1 MSGSGSLR
9 TFSKGLN
16 FDKLTTLNAG
26 IGGYYD
32 TVDTVIRKYP
42 PKKYNSI
49 SNEIDDILNS
59 RNCRSII
66 CTLNTDNITYGSG
79 NYSIYYTPYIINN
92 SNNAF
97 KLFDNDISDILLNS
111 AFFGT
116 NYNGITGVYV
126 GDNYLVDGTYKG
138 EWVAIK
144 LQTPIKLSNYKIHR
158 LSTLPNNSPRS
169 FKIYGSYDGII
180 WVSIDTVIDLSLG
193 AYINN
198 IYSKD
203 IGNTNYYSYYA
214 ININAIFPNNETYC
228 NFIELV
234 LNGSEGRTTYVPVY
248 GYDNNI
254 GSYSHNAKL
263 TITNN
268 PYSWKTAIFKNID
281 SDYVSIGLYD
291 LNSNSNPYIGAID
304 KTTDIFKDLYINNLG
319 ISSQPANLIGNVII
333 NGKTTIGNSSN
344 SKENNFILDVYSKTS
359 NNLVLF
365 RNSNSHL
372 SFSVSNDS
380 NFNINTSTNQIYINP
395 TIYTTRIIVADN
407 NCNLTSNAKLYIN
420 GNSIFNGSVNING
433 IISGDASGLSNIKIN
448 EMTIQSN
455 TKIGA
460 NILNIASNS
469 PLNINNNNQLYLN
482 YDSNV
487 FKINDSNQLSF
498 ANDSTGQTGL
508 TFWLSADLDASDM
521 TQVQKIFFN
530 QGNSYVGIKNDNP
543 LSCLFVGSYGNLLR
557 VASDNVNDCYFSQ
570 LGTLDNIGNNN
581 HTKIKLI
588 APFTQSSITSQNNY
602 DVSGSIYYNISGNNP
617 THTFSYEHNNSI
629 FPLMIINKQG
639 TVFINSNNTSITNNE
654 KLVVFGNVSI
664 FNSNINNPA
673 RVIIGDSTN
682 NNSLLQ
688 TFGRI
693 IVGTSNSDANLY
705 SLYINND
712 AKFNNNVNVNGVINA
727 YSNVIVSSNLIIG
740 GTINGNGCN
749 LSNLKISS
757 LFLDNSNNKLNA
769 NFLKINSNTGINV
782 NSNNELFIN
791 YDTSKFMIVSN
802 QLTLS
807 NSIAGSSY
815 WLSAQI
821 GITDPSQ
828 VSRVY
833 FNLNESYVGIKNDN
847 PLSCLFVGRYG
858 NLMRVAS
865 DNVNDC
871 YFSQLGTVDSISNNN
886 NTKIKLIAPFTQS
899 SITSSN
905 NYDISGSIYYNITG
919 DNPTHTFN
927 YESNGIISPLMIIS
941 RQGTVF
947 INSNNTT
954 LSNNEKLAVYGN
966 VSIFNSNA
974 ANPARVIIGDSTNNN
989 SLLQTFGRIIAGTS
1003 NSDANL
1009 YSLYINNDAKFN
1021 SNVNINGVINAYSN
1035 VIISSN
1041 LIIGGTINGNGCNLS
1056 NLKISSLFLD
1066 NSNNK
1071 LNANFLKI
1079 NSNTGINVN
1088 SNNELFINY
1097 DTSKFMIASNQ
1108 LTLSNSIAGSSYWLS
1123 AQIGITDPS
1132 QVSRVYFNLNE
1143 SYVGIKNDNPLSCL
1157 FVGRYGNLMR
1167 VASDNVND
1175 CYFSQLG
1182 TVDSISNNNNTKIK
1196 LIAPFAQSSITSS
1209 NNYDISGSIYYNI
1222 TGNNPTH
1229 TFNYESNGVIL
1240 PLMIISRQGTVF
1252 INSNN
1257 TTLSNNEKLAVY
1269 GNVSIFNSNA
1279 TNPATVIIGDS
1290 VNNNSLLQT
1299 FGRIIVGTSNSD
1311 ANLYSLYVNNNAKFN
1326 SNLVINCNLIIGGTI
1341 NGNGC
1346 NLSNLKISSLF
1357 LDNSNNRLNANF
1369 LKINSNTGINVNSNN
1384 ELFINYDTSKFMIAS
1399 NQLTLSNSIAGSSYW
1414 LSAQIGITDPS
1425 QVSRVY
1431 FNLNESYVGI
1441 KNDNPLSCLFVGR
1454 YGNLMRVASD
1464 NVNDCYFSQLGTVD
1478 SISNNNNTKIKLI
1491 APFSQASIT
1500 SSNNYDISGSIYY
1513 NITGANPTHTFNY
1526 ESNGVISPLMIINRQ
1541 GTVFINSNSTTLS
1554 NNEKLAVYG
1563 NVSIFNSNAANPT
1576 RVIIGDSTNNNSL
1589 LQTFGRIIVGTSN
1602 SDANLFSLY
1611 VNSNVKFNS
1620 NVVIN
1625 CNLIASNSVIFTNT
1639 LTVGQS
1645 ATPALNL
1652 SGYQLNVNGNM
1663 GLSGNIFT
1671 ISDETLKKN
1680 VKTYENALYQINNC
1694 RGVSFN
1700 YINDNNKINIG
1711 VIAQEIEKIIP
1722 EVVETNID
1730 GIKNVNY
1737 LGLIGVLIEAIKEL
1751 NKKID
1756 NKI

>member
-42 PKKYNSI
+42 PKKYNLI
-49 SNEIDDILNS
+49 SNEIDDILNG

-79 NYSIYYTPYIINN
+79 NYTIYYTPYIINN

-116 NYNGITGVYV
+116 NYNGITGLYD

-144 LQTPIKLSNYKIHR
+144 LQAPIRLTNYKIHR
-158 LSTLPNNSPRS
+158 LSTLPNNSPKS

-180 WVSIDTVIDLSLG
+180 WVAIDTVSNLLTG

-198 IYSKD
+198 IYSRD
-203 IGNTNYYSYYA
+203 ISHNNYYSYYA

-234 LNGSEGRTTYVPVY
+234 LIGSEGRTTYVPVY

-254 GSYSHNAKL
+254 GSFSYNAKL

-268 PYSWKTAIFKNID
+268 PNSWKTAIFKNIN

-372 SFSVSNDS
+372 SFSVSNNS
-380 NFNINTSTNQIYINP
+380 NFNINTSTDQIYINP
-395 TIYTTRIIVADN
+395 TIYATRIIISDN
-407 NCNLTSNAKLYIN
+407 NCNITSNTKLYIN

-433 IISGDASGLSNIKIN
+433 TIIGDASGLSNIKIN
-448 EMTIQSN
+448 ETTIQSN

-460 NILNIASNS
+460 NFLNIFSNS
-469 PLNINNNNQLYLN
+469 PLTINNNNQLYFN

-487 FKINDSNQLSF
+487 FKVNDSNQF
-498 ANDSTGQTGL
+498 TFINNSTGQGGI
-508 TFWLSADLDASDM
+508 TFWLSADLDTSDM

-543 LSCLFVGSYGNLLR
+543 LSCLFVGSYGGLLR

-570 LGTLDNIGNNN
+570 IGTLDNIGNNN
-581 HTKIKLI
+581 HTRIKLI

-617 THTFSYEHNNSI
+617 THTFNYEHNNSI

-639 TVFINSNNTSITNNE
+639 TVFINSNNATLSNNE
-654 KLVVFGNVSI
+654 KLAVFGNVSI
-664 FNSNINNPA
+664 FNQNINNPA
-673 RVIIGDSTN
+673 KLIIGDSTN

-688 TFGRI
+688 TFGKI
-693 IVGTSNSDANLY
+693 IVGTSNSDANIY
-705 SLYINND
+705 SLYVNDD
-712 AKFNNNVNVNGVINA
+712 AKFNSNVIISSNIQINGVINA

-740 GTINGNGCN
+740 GTIHGNGCN

-791 YDTSKFMIVSN
+791 YDTSKFMIESN

-821 GITDPSQ
+821 GIIDPVQ

-871 YFSQLGTVDSISNNN
+871 YFSQLGTVDN
-886 NTKIKLIAPFTQS
+886 
-899 SITSSN
+899 
-905 NYDISGSIYYNITG
+905 
-919 DNPTHTFN
+919 
-927 YESNGIISPLMIIS
+927 
-941 RQGTVF
+941 
-947 INSNNTT
+947 
-954 LSNNEKLAVYGN
+954 
-966 VSIFNSNA
+966 
-974 ANPARVIIGDSTNNN
+974 
-989 SLLQTFGRIIAGTS
+989 
-1003 NSDANL
+1003 
-1009 YSLYINNDAKFN
+1009 
-1021 SNVNINGVINAYSN
+1021 
-1035 VIISSN
+1035 
-1041 LIIGGTINGNGCNLS
+1041 
-1056 NLKISSLFLD
+1056 
-1066 NSNNK
+1066 
-1071 LNANFLKI
+1071 
-1079 NSNTGINVN
+1079 
-1088 SNNELFINY
+1088 
-1097 DTSKFMIASNQ
+1097 
-1108 LTLSNSIAGSSYWLS
+1108 
-1123 AQIGITDPS
+1123 
-1132 QVSRVYFNLNE
+1132 
-1143 SYVGIKNDNPLSCL
+1143 
-1157 FVGRYGNLMR
+1157 
-1167 VASDNVND
+1167 
-1175 CYFSQLG
+1175 
-1182 TVDSISNNNNTKIK
+1182 
-1196 LIAPFAQSSITSS
+1196 
-1209 NNYDISGSIYYNI
+1209 
-1222 TGNNPTH
+1222 
-1229 TFNYESNGVIL
+1229 
-1240 PLMIISRQGTVF
+1240 
-1252 INSNN
+1252 
-1257 TTLSNNEKLAVY
+1257 
-1269 GNVSIFNSNA
+1269 
-1279 TNPATVIIGDS
+1279 
-1290 VNNNSLLQT
+1290 
-1299 FGRIIVGTSNSD
+1299 
-1311 ANLYSLYVNNNAKFN
+1311 
-1326 SNLVINCNLIIGGTI
+1326 
-1341 NGNGC
+1341 
-1346 NLSNLKISSLF
+1346 
-1357 LDNSNNRLNANF
+1357 
-1369 LKINSNTGINVNSNN
+1369 
-1384 ELFINYDTSKFMIAS
+1384 
-1399 NQLTLSNSIAGSSYW
+1399 
-1414 LSAQIGITDPS
+1414 
-1425 QVSRVY
+1425 
-1431 FNLNESYVGI
+1431 
-1441 KNDNPLSCLFVGR
+1441 
-1454 YGNLMRVASD
+1454 
-1464 NVNDCYFSQLGTVD
+1464 
-1478 SISNNNNTKIKLI
+1478 ISNNNNTKIKLI

-1563 NVSIFNSNAANPT
+1563 NVSIFNSNAANPA

-1625 CNLIASNSVIFTNT
+1625 CNLVASNNVIFTNT

-1645 ATPALNL
+1645 TTPALNL

-1722 EVVETNID
+1722 EVVETNND

>member
-180 WVSIDTVIDLSLG
+180 WVAIDTVIDLSLG

-203 IGNTNYYSYYA
+203 ISNTNYYSYYA

-460 NILNIASNS
+460 NILNIASHS

-498 ANDSTGQTGL
+498 VNNNTDEIP
-508 TFWLSADLDASDM
+508 TFWLSADLDASNI
-521 TQVQKIFFN
+521 TEVQKIFFN

-570 LGTLDNIGNNN
+570 LGTVDSISNNN
-581 HTKIKLI
+581 NTKIKLI

-617 THTFSYEHNNSI
+617 THTFNYESNGIIS
-629 FPLMIINKQG
+629 PLMIINRQG

-673 RVIIGDSTN
+673 RVIIGDSAN

-712 AKFNNNVNVNGVINA
+712 AKFNNNVN
-727 YSNVIVSSNLIIG
+727 
-740 GTINGNGCN
+740 ING
-749 LSNLKISS
+749 
-757 LFLDNSNNKLNA
+757 
-769 NFLKINSNTGINV
+769 T
-782 NSNNELFIN
+782 
-791 YDTSKFMIVSN
+791 
-802 QLTLS
+802 
-807 NSIAGSSY
+807 
-815 WLSAQI
+815 
-821 GITDPSQ
+821 
-828 VSRVY
+828 
-833 FNLNESYVGIKNDN
+833 
-847 PLSCLFVGRYG
+847 
-858 NLMRVAS
+858 
-865 DNVNDC
+865 
-871 YFSQLGTVDSISNNN
+871 
-886 NTKIKLIAPFTQS
+886 
-899 SITSSN
+899 
-905 NYDISGSIYYNITG
+905 
-919 DNPTHTFN
+919 
-927 YESNGIISPLMIIS
+927 
-941 RQGTVF
+941 
-947 INSNNTT
+947 
-954 LSNNEKLAVYGN
+954 
-966 VSIFNSNA
+966 
-974 ANPARVIIGDSTNNN
+974 
-989 SLLQTFGRIIAGTS
+989 
-1003 NSDANL
+1003 
-1009 YSLYINNDAKFN
+1009 
-1021 SNVNINGVINAYSN
+1021 INAYSN

-1123 AQIGITDPS
+1123 AQIGITDPID
-1132 QVSRVYFNLNE
+1132 VSRVYFNLNE

-1157 FVGRYGNLMR
+1157 FVGSYGNLLR

-1209 NNYDISGSIYYNI
+1209 NNYDVSGSIYYNI

-1229 TFNYESNGVIL
+1229 TFNYESNGIIS

-1279 TNPATVIIGDS
+1279 ANPA
-1290 VNNNSLLQT
+1290 
-1299 FGRIIVGTSNSD
+1299 
-1311 ANLYSLYVNNNAKFN
+1311 
-1326 SNLVINCNLIIGGTI
+1326 
-1341 NGNGC
+1341 
-1346 NLSNLKISSLF
+1346 
-1357 LDNSNNRLNANF
+1357 
-1369 LKINSNTGINVNSNN
+1369 
-1384 ELFINYDTSKFMIAS
+1384 
-1399 NQLTLSNSIAGSSYW
+1399 
-1414 LSAQIGITDPS
+1414 
-1425 QVSRVY
+1425 
-1431 FNLNESYVGI
+1431 
-1441 KNDNPLSCLFVGR
+1441 
-1454 YGNLMRVASD
+1454 
-1464 NVNDCYFSQLGTVD
+1464 
-1478 SISNNNNTKIKLI
+1478 
-1491 APFSQASIT
+1491 
-1500 SSNNYDISGSIYY
+1500 
-1513 NITGANPTHTFNY
+1513 
-1526 ESNGVISPLMIINRQ
+1526 
-1541 GTVFINSNSTTLS
+1541 
-1554 NNEKLAVYG
+1554 
-1563 NVSIFNSNAANPT
+1563 

-1611 VNSNVKFNS
+1611 VNNDANFNS
-1620 NVVIN
+1620 NVHINGVIN
-1625 CNLIASNSVIFTNT
+1625 AYS
-1639 LTVGQS
+1639 
-1645 ATPALNL
+1645 
-1652 SGYQLNVNGNM
+1652 NVN
-1663 GLSGNIFT
+1663 
-1671 ISDETLKKN
+1671 
-1680 VKTYENALYQINNC
+1680 IN
-1694 RGVSFN
+1694 GV
-1700 YINDNNKINIG
+1700 
-1711 VIAQEIEKIIP
+1711 
-1722 EVVETNID
+1722 
-1730 GIKNVNY
+1730 
-1737 LGLIGVLIEAIKEL
+1737 
-1751 NKKID
+1751 
-1756 NKI
+1756 